1 MKKTTFA
8 TAALTCLFHALPSYN
23 QTCSTQANVEVTYFG
38 YPDNSP
44 PGPGISFSC
53 GRRGLIA
60 GGNGTYGDP
69 VTFSAAAGGDFQDC
83 EIIYLPYV
91 QKYARY
97 EKDCDQCKTD
107 WDKNQK
113 THIALWLGSNSING
127 GDALINC
134 EKNLATDGLQTIV
147 RHPGSHLEVNALPLF
162 DDHCYTDNTYS
173 PIVTSTLCIEPG
185 ALPTSVP
192 TSSSPAVCYASP
204 TSPVPAASPVLPC
217 IGTVYSIITVIQ
229 EPTLSA
235 TTLPATTLLTTTPAT
250 TPQSLDTTSLSESP
264 QAAVTTSLSTDEPP
278 QAPKNKPPTITISY
292 AAQSSPSESSA
303 AVTSSA
309 PVSGE
314 KCTWTGHCKGATC
327 KTYDD
332 CSDEYD
338 CINGTCAPLGQK
350 SSCAWEGHCEGA
362 TCKTLDDCSGSLV
375 CHQGK
380 CGSAS

>member
-1 MKKTTFA
+1 MKTTTFT
-8 TAALTCLFHALPSYN
+8 TAALTCLFHALPSYT

-113 THIALWLGSNSING
+113 THIALWLGSNSFSG

-147 RHPGSHLEVNALPLF
+147 RHPGPHLEV
-162 DDHCYTDNTYS
+162 D
-173 PIVTSTLCIEPG
+173 G

-204 TSPVPAASPVLPC
+204 TSPVPAASPALPC
-217 IGTVYSIITVIQ
+217 IGTVYSIVTVIQ
-229 EPTLSA
+229 EPTLPA
-235 TTLPATTLLTTTPAT
+235 TTLPATTLPATKLPATTLLTTTPAT

-264 QAAVTTSLSTDEPP
+264 QAAATTSLSTDESP

-292 AAQSSPSESSA
+292 PAQSPPPESSA

-314 KCTWTGHCKGATC
+314 KCTWTGHCKAMNTIAS
-327 KTYDD
+327 TVHVR
-332 CSDEYD
+332 
-338 CINGTCAPLGQK
+338 PL
-350 SSCAWEGHCEGA
+350 ARNPPAH
-362 TCKTLDDCSGSLV
+362 
-375 CHQGK
+375 GK
-380 CGSAS
+380 VIVKK